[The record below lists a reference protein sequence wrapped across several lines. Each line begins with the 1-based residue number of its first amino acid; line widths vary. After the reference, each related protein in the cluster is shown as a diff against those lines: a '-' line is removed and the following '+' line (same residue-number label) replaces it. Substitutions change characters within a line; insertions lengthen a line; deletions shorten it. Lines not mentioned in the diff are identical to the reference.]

1 MSSLAEGSQ
10 RRPRMR
16 WYHTRWQ
23 RWMTRRL
30 PPQPSIELTQRRLFI
45 FPSRPG
51 LAFLGVLA
59 AILVAAINY
68 ENNMAYALTFW
79 LGSVFVVAVHM
90 TFANL
95 HRLQVQAAGAA
106 PVFAGQQ
113 ARLVVRFSA
122 RGRRSYHGLT
132 VGWGRVGDPFSVP
145 GRGSFDVSLF
155 CRAPMRGWFDPGR
168 FLLETRYPLGL
179 LRCWTWLDLGQRVLV
194 YPTPLAP
201 TQLWESTSSGGHDG
215 PPRGPSGEELADFK
229 AYQPGDS
236 LKSIAWAAYARNDT
250 LVSKVMGDT
259 QAQDLW
265 LDFSKLPAA
274 ALETRLSWLCWLVL
288 DAHSA
293 QLRFGLRLPGVEV
306 APALGEPHRDAALRA
321 LALYTPGA
329 AA

>member
-1 MSSLAEGSQ
+1 MSSLAEGPQ
-10 RRPRMR
+10 RRPWTR
-16 WYHTRWQ
+16 WYHARWQ
-23 RWMTRRL
+23 RWMVRRL
-30 PPQPSIELTQRRLFI
+30 PPQSPIELTQRRLFI

-95 HRLQVQAAGAA
+95 HRLQVQAVGAA

-113 ARLVVRFSA
+113 ARLVVRLSA
-122 RGRRSYHGLT
+122 RGRRSYCGLAA
-132 VGWGRVGDPFSVP
+132 GWNSVGDAFSVS
-145 GRGSFDVSLF
+145 GRGTYDLSLF
-155 CRAPMRGWFDPGR
+155 CCAPSRGWFDPGR

-201 TQLWESTSSGGHDG
+201 TQLWEAHSGGGRDG

-229 AYQPGDS
+229 AYQPGDP
-236 LKSIAWAAYARNDT
+236 LTSIAWAAYARSDT

-265 LDFSKLPAA
+265 LDFSRLPMADS
-274 ALETRLSWLCWLVL
+274 ETRLSWLCWLVL
-288 DAHSA
+288 DAHNA
-293 QLRFGLRLPGVEV
+293 QLRFGLRLPGVTL
-306 APALGEPHRDAALRA
+306 APAVGENHRDAALRA
-321 LALYTPGA
+321 LALYNPGA
-329 AA
+329 VA